1 MAYEGRW
8 WRADVAFGLHY
19 DLHAGPQDTDI
30 GTHVK
35 LEELT
40 PDLGLMAPQWIQ
52 TDCKGGAGMTSWPS
66 KTPGATV
73 SPGVKGDALRGWVQA
88 ARKLGVPIHGHYAGL
103 DDQAAWEKNPSWRV
117 VPNPLTPEANGYRL
131 CPRSE
136 YTDSLMIPQLI
147 EAVEQYGLNGFW
159 VDGPIAAYQF
169 CYCHRCCDAF
179 RQQTGIAQPPQ
190 ETSDPNW
197 LKWVTFHR
205 TTLEEFVTHYVNAV
219 HERCPNVL
227 ICDNYLHTYRH
238 PGEPVVPTDWISGD
252 VWQDLDEIRC
262 EARFMA
268 TRGRP
273 WDIMSWAF
281 DKPRQAD
288 RSSNEIPWEI
298 KSVARL
304 EQEASVAL
312 CLGGHF
318 QIYETTNLRDGRLV
332 PWRMERLGKV
342 GDFFKERQELCVDS
356 EPIRQ
361 VAVLHSEYHQRS
373 QPVSNLFWGYDLHG
387 IRGALFSLLEESLSA
402 DLVDEWA
409 LKPVLSQYPLVV
421 ASEQDNMSNAM
432 VHSLKDYVA
441 KGGRLLVTGA
451 AAYDRFGG
459 EFLGASSQEV
469 LGPETYYIRAGDG
482 SVPIFSPS
490 WRSLQPTS
498 AEAFS
503 SIGRTPLVNAELLS
517 FPPVTVNKVGSGKVA
532 YVPFDLFHFY
542 SRTRYPLVRVFVGAV
557 VRALNAV
564 FPITVQAP
572 PSVDV
577 VQRHKGNAVLIHLLN
592 RNEGML
598 SSANPQGEPPPAGPI
613 VVTAELPVKPSE
625 VRILF
630 EQGKSQW
637 TVTDNPV
644 TKGVTIKVFIPQI
657 SIHATVV
664 MTP

>member
-8 WRADVAFGLHY
+8 WSEDVAFGLHY
-19 DLHAGPQDTDI
+19 DLHAGPKDTDI

-35 LEELT
+35 LEELA

-52 TDCKGGAGMTSWPS
+52 TDCKGVTGMTSWPS
-66 KTPGATV
+66 KTPGATT

-88 ARKLGVPIHGHYAGL
+88 AHKLGVPIHGHYCGL
-103 DDQAAWEKNPSWRV
+103 WDQAAWDKNPSWRV
-117 VPNPLTPEANGYRL
+117 VPNPNTPDAAPGRI

-136 YTDSLMIPQLI
+136 YADKLMIPQLI
-147 EAVEQYGLNGFW
+147 EAVESYGVNGFW
-159 VDGPIAAYQF
+159 VDGEIACYVF
-169 CYCHRCCDAF
+169 CYCPRCKDAF
-179 RQQTGIAQPPQ
+179 RQLTNINEPPIDV
-190 ETSDPNW
+190 TDTNW
-197 LKWVTFHR
+197 LKWVAFQR
-205 TTLEEFVTHYVNAV
+205 STLEEFVTHYVEAV
-219 HERCPNVL
+219 HAHNPNVL
-227 ICDNYLHTYRH
+227 ICDNYMYTVRH
-238 PGEPVVPTDWISGD
+238 PGEPVVPTDWLSGD

-268 TRGRP
+268 TRGRS

-281 DKPRQAD
+281 DKSAVAKRDDP
-288 RSSNEIPWEI
+288 EIPYDI

-304 EQEASVAL
+304 EQEAAIAL
-312 CLGGHF
+312 ALGGHY

-342 GDFFKERQELCVDS
+342 GDFFKERQEICVDS

-361 VAVLHSEYHQRS
+361 VAVLHSEYHLRS
-373 QPVSNLFWGYDLHG
+373 QPVPDLFWGYDLHG

-421 ASEQDNMSNAM
+421 APEQDNMSKTM
-432 VHSLKDYVA
+432 VQNLKDYVVQ
-441 KGGRLLVTGA
+441 GGRLLVTGA
-451 AAYDRFGG
+451 AAYARFGA
-459 EFLGASSQEV
+459 EFLGVSSQEV
-469 LGPETYYIRAGDG
+469 LGPETFYIRAGDG
-482 SVPIFSPS
+482 SAPIFSPS
-490 WRSLQPTS
+490 WRSLQPTT
-498 AEAFS
+498 AAAFS
-503 SIGRTPLVNAELLS
+503 SVGRTPLVNAELMP
-517 FPPVTVNKVGSGKVA
+517 FPPVTVNQVGSGKVA
-532 YVPFDLFHFY
+532 YVPFELFHFY

-613 VVTAELPVKPSE
+613 VVTAELPTKPSE
-625 VRILF
+625 VKVLY
-630 EQGKSQW
+630 EQGKAQW
-637 TVTDNPV
+637 TITDNTD
-644 TKGVTIKVFIPQI
+644 TKGVTVKVIIPQI

-664 MTP
+664 ITH